1 MLIGLCGKSGCGKST
16 LARAIAQASN
26 GLHIDMDK
34 IGHSVNMLPD
44 VKDELRATFG
54 DEIFTADGVVDR
66 KKLAAIV
73 FNSPKDMELL
83 TDITWKHIERI
94 ADNILKDDKHSIIIL
109 DWLLLPK
116 TKYFD
121 MCDYTILL
129 DVPYKVREQRAIARD
144 GISADQ
150 FKTREK
156 ASINYNK
163 ADFDLVL
170 SNESSID
177 SQQIMRTIQEAQH
190 NE

>member
-16 LARAIAQASN
+16 LARAIAQATD
-26 GLHIDMDK
+26 GLHVDMDK
-34 IGHSVNMLPD
+34 IGHSVNMLPA

-54 DEIFTADGVVDR
+54 DSIFTKDETVDR

-83 TDITWKHIERI
+83 TNITWKPIEHIT
-94 ADNILKDDKHSIIIL
+94 DYILDSNKHSVIVL

-129 DVPYKVREQRAIARD
+129 DVPYEVREQRAIARD

-156 ASINYNK
+156 ASVDYN
-163 ADFDLVL
+163 AANFNLVL
-170 SNESSID
+170 SDTSNID
-177 SQQIMRTIQEAQH
+177 SQQVIKMIQEAQH